1 MPGLNIQAR
10 LAVMYIPL
18 LPQRTLPFR
27 LPFFSTIST
36 DCKALR
42 QLHGIGYEVAVHTVS
57 HKRLAAQPR
66 AFVNAEVLGARR
78 ELAACVGVPEDDV
91 VGFRAPYLEVDPDLR
106 HVLHQGG
113 FLYDSSIVDE
123 APAGFG
129 ARRWPADLGG
139 GVPYSCTSVEG
150 AYGTHRQLC
159 QPDER

>member
-66 AFVNAEVLGARR
+66 ASRGARSW
-78 ELAACVGVPEDDV
+78 LAGCHQRWRRP
-91 VGFRAPYLEVDPDLR
+91 PLP
-106 HVLHQGG
+106 HVL
-113 FLYDSSIVDE
+113 SS
-123 APAGFG
+123 
-129 ARRWPADLGG
+129 
-139 GVPYSCTSVEG
+139 
-150 AYGTHRQLC
+150 
-159 QPDER
+159 